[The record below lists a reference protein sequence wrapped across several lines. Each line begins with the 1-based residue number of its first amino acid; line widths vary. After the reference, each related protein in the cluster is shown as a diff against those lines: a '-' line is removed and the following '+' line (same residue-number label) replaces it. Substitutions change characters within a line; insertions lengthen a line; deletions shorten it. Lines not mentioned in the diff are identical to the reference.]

1 MQSETPVVTQMVHA
15 TPRRARTR
23 SAALATA
30 AVLALVPLAAACGDG
45 DDASVGPQSP
55 DIQTTGGV
63 QTPTASPTASPTGS
77 PADSPAATGTA
88 PADPKEAEQEI
99 RENWAEFFDP
109 KTTTEDRVELL
120 ENGRQMR
127 PVLEAFGKNPDASK
141 SSARVKAVSFTSAT
155 QADVTYDVLVGGR
168 PALPDSKGTAVL
180 QQDTW
185 KVSRNTLC
193 ALVKLSGNAAVPGC

>member
-1 MQSETPVVTQMVHA
+1 MQHETPVVTQMVHA

-55 DIQTTGGV
+55 DIQTTSEAES
-63 QTPTASPTASPTGS
+63 PTASPASPTGSPTASPT
-77 PADSPAATGTA
+77 ATGTA

-120 ENGRQMR
+120 ENGEQLR
-127 PVLEAFGKNPDASK
+127 PVLEAFGKNPNASK

>member
-15 TPRRARTR
+15 TPRRARR
-23 SAALATA
+23 RGAALATA

-55 DIQTTGGV
+55 DIQTTSEAAS
-63 QTPTASPTASPTGS
+63 PTTSPTASPTGS
-77 PADSPAATGTA
+77 PADSPTATGTA
-88 PADPKEAEQEI
+88 PADPKDAEEEI
-99 RENWAEFFDP
+99 RENWAKFFDP
-109 KTTTEDRVELL
+109 KTSADDRVELV
-120 ENGRQMR
+120 ENGDQMR
-127 PVLEAFGKNPDASK
+127 PVLEAFAKDPNAAK
-141 SSARVKAVSFTSAT
+141 TSARVKAVSFTSAT
-155 QADVTYDVLVGGR
+155 QADVTYDVLVGAR

-180 QQDTW
+180 QDDTW